1 MFMVQKCILEYGGD
15 IINNQTIDINAKN
28 VEVMSYKVTKWR
40 GGGKRRSS
48 RERIIYYHYLNINEG
63 EFMIPIKDDEIVEA
77 LLYYKSYGEKSTNT
91 ITVYKNSKLV
101 RAINGI
107 ELSAKNEEINE
118 FYNNK
123 QYKIKMEI
131 QEDKS
136 IKLKTEGCTIEE
148 YINNERRVNMGVF
161 DENNNIV
168 YFYPLNDWDGQL
180 PTKLKNGQY
189 RVYLW
194 RSRLEIE
201 KIDNS
206 NTITYT
212 IKDEDITKIEYEND
226 IAN

>member
-1 MFMVQKCILEYGGD
+1 MGGD

-77 LLYYKSYGEKSTNT
+77 LLYYKSYVEKSTNT

-123 QYKIKMEI
+123 QYA
-131 QEDKS
+131 
-136 IKLKTEGCTIEE
+136 
-148 YINNERRVNMGVF
+148 Y
-161 DENNNIV
+161 
-168 YFYPLNDWDGQL
+168 
-180 PTKLKNGQY
+180 
-189 RVYLW
+189 
-194 RSRLEIE
+194 
-201 KIDNS
+201 
-206 NTITYT
+206 
-212 IKDEDITKIEYEND
+212 
-226 IAN
+226 